1 MTATQKEIQPV
12 QKALERVLVALDVET
27 TGEAREIVGELA
39 GHVGGFK
46 IGLQLF
52 TAAGP
57 AFVEEIAS
65 AGHRVFLDLKFHD
78 IPNTVATAG
87 VEAARLGVWMFNVH
101 GSGGREMMCRTVSEV
116 ADFCQGIGRDR
127 PQITAVTVLTSIGVE
142 GLRETGVGAA
152 PSEQVSRLASLAN
165 AAGLDG
171 VVASAN
177 EAALIRTTVSRPG
190 FLIVTPGIRP
200 ANATNDDQK
209 RVTTPGTAIIQGADY
224 LVIGRPIVS
233 SSDRRSAAAA
243 IVDEVKA
250 AIGQK

>member
-1 MTATQKEIQPV
+1 MTGTQKEIQPV
-12 QKALERVLVALDVET
+12 PKALERVIVALDVGT
-27 TGEAREIVGELA
+27 PGEAREIVGELA
-39 GHVGGFK
+39 GYVGGFK

-52 TAAGP
+52 MAAGP

-78 IPNTVATAG
+78 IPNTVAKAG

-101 GSGGREMMCRTVSEV
+101 GSGGREMMYRTVSEV
-116 ADFCQGIGRDR
+116 ADFCHGIGRDR
-127 PQITAVTVLTSIGVE
+127 PLITAVTVLTSIGVE
-142 GLRETGVGAA
+142 TLREIGLDAA
-152 PSEQVSRLASLAN
+152 PSDQVSRLASLAN

-171 VVASAN
+171 VVASAS
-177 EAALIRTTVSRPG
+177 EAALIRIAVTRSD

-200 ANATNDDQK
+200 VNATNDDQK

-224 LVIGRPIVS
+224 LVIGRPILS

-243 IVDEVKA
+243 IVAEVRA
-250 AIGQK
+250 AIGEC